1 MRRWTQEEREQQAAA
16 IRKYRPWQHS
26 TGPKTEAGKATV
38 AKNATK
44 HGMRSAA
51 WTAEQ
56 KMFNEL
62 MQEVQRVL
70 SKQGRR
76 T

>member
-1 MRRWTQEEREQQAAA
+1 MRRWTQEERDRQAEL
-16 IRKYRPWQHS
+16 IRKSKIWEHS
-26 TGPKTEAGKATV
+26 TGPRTEPGKAVV
-38 AKNATK
+38 ARNALK

-51 WTAEQ
+51 WAAEQ
-56 KMFNEL
+56 KMFNDL

-70 SKQGRR
+70 SEQTWR